1 MKSKQVCQFPTNIS
15 EKEGATV
22 AATPT
27 FSQRAASCG
36 QDGQRS
42 SMETFNFIGKPHKIP
57 QMSYLRETRF
67 SDSTDWPSKTEE
79 TTNETNK
86 MQMSLRTD

>member
-1 MKSKQVCQFPTNIS
+1 MKSKQMCQFPTNIS

-27 FSQRAASCG
+27 FSQRAASLFG
-36 QDGQRS
+36 PDGQT
-42 SMETFNFIGKPHKIP
+42 ETSPNYWERLIKYHKCP
-57 QMSYLRETRF
+57 TFDTKRDFQTS
-67 SDSTDWPSKTEE
+67 DWPSKTDDS
-79 TTNETNK
+79 NETNK